1 MLYLKTDIKMQ
12 IKRINLLYNNK
23 TNRERERE
31 KVYWNVNVIYYYK
44 YYIRKSPKPE
54 KAGKKPR
61 IWELGGTTKDLAT
74 LERTKD
80 KPEESGNYVAA
91 DTTVIFFL
99 FLLLIFAIMNHK
111 KYNYT

>member
-1 MLYLKTDIKMQ
+1 MQ

-23 TNRERERE
+23 TNRERER
-31 KVYWNVNVIYYYK
+31 VCLNDNVTYYYK
-44 YYIRKSPKPE
+44 YHIRKSPKPE

-91 DTTVIFFL
+91 NTAVIFFL
-99 FLLLIFAIMNHK
+99 FSFVFV
-111 KYNYT
+111 